1 MSPKRERWQAELDLK
16 RKRLEMYLSMEEK
29 MLTGSPQA
37 YSIGTRSKTNY
48 SMTPDQL
55 RNAIKTLE
63 EEIEELEGL
72 LSGTKSRKCVGVIPR
87 F

>member
-1 MSPKRERWQAELDLK
+1 MNKKEKYKAELERKQTRLK
-16 RKRLEMYLSMEEK
+16 LYLDMEEK

-37 YSIGTRSKTNY
+37 YSVGSRSKTNY
-48 SMTPDQL
+48 SMSPDQL
-55 RNAIKTLE
+55 REAISKLE

-72 LSGTKSRKCVGVIPR
+72 LSGNKSRKSVSIIPR

>member
-1 MSPKRERWQAELDLK
+1 MNKKEKYKAELERKQTRLK
-16 RKRLEMYLSMEEK
+16 LYLDMEEK

-37 YSIGTRSKTNY
+37 YSVGSRSKTNY
-48 SMTPDQL
+48 SMSPDQL
-55 RNAIKTLE
+55 RAAIKELE

-72 LSGTKSRKCVGVIPR
+72 LSGNKSRKSVSIIPR

>member
-1 MSPKRERWQAELDLK
+1 MNKKEKYRAELEKKQARLK
-16 RKRLEMYLSMEEK
+16 LYLDMEEK

-37 YSIGTRSKTNY
+37 YSVGSRSKTNY
-48 SMTPDQL
+48 SMSPDQL
-55 RNAIKTLE
+55 RAAIKELE

-72 LSGTKSRKCVGVIPR
+72 LSGNKSRKSVSIIPR

>member
-1 MSPKRERWQAELDLK
+1 MTKIEKYKKQLRDKEE
-16 RKRLEMYLSMEEK
+16 RLELYKDMEVK
-29 MLTGSPQA
+29 ILTGSPQA
-37 YSIGTRSKTNY
+37 YSFGSRSKTNY

-55 RNAIKTLE
+55 RAAIKELE

-72 LSGTKSRKCVGVIPR
+72 ISGTKSRKCVAIIPR

>member
-1 MSPKRERWQAELDLK
+1 MNKKEKYKAELERKQTRLK
-16 RKRLEMYLSMEEK
+16 LYLDMEEK

-37 YSIGTRSKTNY
+37 YSVGSRSKTNY
-48 SMTPDQL
+48 SMSPDQL
-55 RNAIKTLE
+55 RAAIKELE

-72 LSGTKSRKCVGVIPR
+72 LSGNKSRRSMSIIPR

>member
-1 MSPKRERWQAELDLK
+1 MNKKERYRAELENKQARLK
-16 RKRLEMYLSMEEK
+16 LYLDMETK

-37 YSIGTRSKTNY
+37 YSVGSRSKTNY

-55 RNAIKTLE
+55 RAAIKELE
-63 EEIEELEGL
+63 KEIEELEGL
-72 LSGTKSRKCVGVIPR
+72 LSGNKSRRVVNVLSR